1 MVSFQRMK
9 DDLDDLGTSVASKV
23 PPIGR
28 AGCIAILA
36 AIFVVVLVVGFGIGF
51 SAAGGKGGGKRGGGG
66 RAGGRPNIGQ
76 WNTEFSKLSNMYL
89 RGFHNSLD
97 TFM

>member
-9 DDLDDLGTSVASKV
+9 DDLDDLGTSEASKV

-36 AIFVVVLVVGFGIGF
+36 AVFVVVLVVGFGIGF
-51 SAAGGKGGGKRGGGG
+51 SAAGGGGGRGKRGGGG
-66 RAGGRPNIGQ
+66 RAAG
-76 WNTEFSKLSNMYL
+76 KKM
-89 RGFHNSLD
+89 
-97 TFM
+97 

>member
-36 AIFVVVLVVGFGIGF
+36 AVFVVVLVVGFGIGF
-51 SAAGGKGGGKRGGGG
+51 SAAGGGGGGNGRRGGGG
-66 RAGGRPNIGQ
+66 RAAGR
-76 WNTEFSKLSNMYL
+76 KM
-89 RGFHNSLD
+89 
-97 TFM
+97 

>member
-76 WNTEFSKLSNMYL
+76 WNTEFS
-89 RGFHNSLD
+89 
-97 TFM
+97 

>member
-28 AGCIAILA
+28 AGCVAILA
-36 AIFVVVLVVGFGIGF
+36 AVFVVVLVVGFGIGF
-51 SAAGGKGGGKRGGGG
+51 SAAGGKGGGKRGAGGRGGG
-66 RAGGRPNIGQ
+66 RTVVGR
-76 WNTEFSKLSNMYL
+76 WSRKLLKLSSIFQKWL
-89 RGFHNSLD
+89 
-97 TFM
+97 